1 MREKKKKRR
10 KSQSGPGLGSE
21 GHPGGG
27 LGHFA
32 GLWGAATRRTHRGDL
47 GAEPGGAR
55 WVT

>member
-1 MREKKKKRR
+1 MRGKKKRR

-32 GLWGAATRRTHRGDL
+32 GLWGAATRLTHRGDL